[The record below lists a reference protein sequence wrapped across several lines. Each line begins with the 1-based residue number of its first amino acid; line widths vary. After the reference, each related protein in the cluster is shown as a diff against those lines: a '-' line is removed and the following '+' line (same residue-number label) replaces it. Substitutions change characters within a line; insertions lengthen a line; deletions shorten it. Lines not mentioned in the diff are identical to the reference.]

1 MNQESLHKDLME
13 CSMKNTPYFSLCDQ
27 EFTCKC
33 VKVYDGD
40 TITVIFKPFE
50 QTSFYKF
57 RIRLYGIDTPELRTK
72 NKKEKE
78 FGKQVR
84 DFLKE
89 KILDKV
95 VTVSCLDFDK
105 YGRLLVELFINDES
119 INNWLIDKGYAKKYD
134 GGKKSPWFIEE

>member
-72 NKKEKE
+72 NKEEKKK
-78 FGKQVR
+78 GIIVR
-84 DFLKE
+84 DFLRE
-89 KILDKV
+89 LVLDKII
-95 VTVSCLDFDK
+95 TIKCSDFDK
-105 YGRLLVELFINDES
+105 YGRLLADLFICQDDKCSVNQMM
-119 INNWLIDKGYAKKYD
+119 IDNGHGYVYNGGTKKQ
-134 GGKKSPWFIEE
+134 F

>member
-1 MNQESLHKDLME
+1 MIQESLHKDLME

-57 RIRLYGIDTPELRTK
+57 RIRLSGIDTPELRTK
-72 NKKEKE
+72 NKEEKKK
-78 FGKQVR
+78 GIIVR
-84 DFLKE
+84 DFLRE
-89 KILDKV
+89 LVLGKIITIKC
-95 VTVSCLDFDK
+95 SDFDK
-105 YGRLLVELFINDES
+105 YGRILADIYIKDMDKS
-119 INNWLIDKGYAKKYD
+119 INTLLIEKGYAYSYD
-134 GGKKSPWFIEE
+134 GGMKQKF

>member
-72 NKKEKE
+72 NKEEKKK
-78 FGKQVR
+78 GIIVR
-84 DFLKE
+84 DFLRE
-89 KILDKV
+89 LVLDKII
-95 VTVSCLDFDK
+95 TIKCSDFDK
-105 YGRLLVELFINDES
+105 YGRLLADIYIKDMVDKS
-119 INNWLIDKGYAKKYD
+119 INTLLIEKGYAYSYD
-134 GGKKSPWFIEE
+134 GGMKQKF